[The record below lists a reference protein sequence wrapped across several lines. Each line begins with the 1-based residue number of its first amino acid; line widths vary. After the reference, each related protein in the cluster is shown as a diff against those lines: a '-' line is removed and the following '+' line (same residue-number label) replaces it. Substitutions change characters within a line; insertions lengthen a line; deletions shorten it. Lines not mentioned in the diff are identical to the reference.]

1 MTIGGIL
8 SDNELSQMSM
18 LHSGSESVLVNFQY
32 PLLLSDIGVSLE
44 LALLLVVIALFAGI
58 GITAIGP
65 GGVFVTVALFAL
77 VPISSAQV
85 AGTASATFV
94 ATGLLG
100 SAVYLRS
107 GEFVSGFAREL
118 AVLLSGTSI
127 AGALLGSQ
135 ANLLL
140 PEWVFGYSLA
150 TFIASIGVLIIYRE
164 AVGLKPSTRLSEI
177 PGRQRRILIGIIG
190 TGIGFLGGMLGV
202 GGPIVAVPILV
213 VLGVPMLIAV
223 AVAQVQSVFISAF
236 ATVGYLAVDAVSLP
250 LALLI
255 GLPQLVGVVL
265 GWQVAHRVDPARLR
279 IILGVVLI
287 LIAPT
292 LVF

>member
-1 MTIGGIL
+1 
-8 SDNELSQMSM
+8 M
-18 LHSGSESVLVNFQY
+18 LHSSLGSLMVDLQC
-32 PLLLSDIGVSLE
+32 PLLLGDIGVSVE
-44 LALLLVVIALFAGI
+44 LALLLVVIAFFAGI

-65 GGVFVTVALFAL
+65 GGVFVTVALFVL

-94 ATGLLG
+94 VTGLLG

-107 GEFVSGFAREL
+107 GEFATGFAREL
-118 AVLLSGTSI
+118 AVLLSGASI
-127 AGALLGSQ
+127 VGALLGSQ

-150 TFIASIGVLIIYRE
+150 TFIAGIGGLIIYRE

-177 PGRQRRILIGIIG
+177 PGRQRRILVGTIG

-213 VLGVPMLIAV
+213 VLGVPMLVAV

-236 ATVGYLAVDAVSLP
+236 ATIGYLAVDAVSLQ
-250 LALLI
+250 LALLVGI
-255 GLPQLVGVVL
+255 PQLLGVVL

-279 IILGVVLI
+279 IILGTVLI

>member
-1 MTIGGIL
+1 
-8 SDNELSQMSM
+8 M
-18 LHSGSESVLVNFQY
+18 LYSSLESAMVNLQY
-32 PLLLSDIGVSLE
+32 PLLLNDVGVSME
-44 LALLLVVIALFAGI
+44 LALVLVVIAFVAGI

-94 ATGLLG
+94 VTGLLG
-100 SAVYLRS
+100 SGVYFRS
-107 GEFVSGFAREL
+107 GEFSIGFAREL
-118 AVLLSGTSI
+118 TVLLSGASI

-150 TFIASIGVLIIYRE
+150 TFVGCIGGLIIYRE
-164 AVGLKPSTRLSEI
+164 AAGLKPSTRLSEI
-177 PGRQRRILIGIIG
+177 PDRQRRVLISTIGI
-190 TGIGFLGGMLGV
+190 GIGFLGGMLGV

-223 AVAQVQSVFISAF
+223 AVAQVQSVFISGF
-236 ATVGYLAVDAVSLP
+236 ATIGYLAVGAVSLQ
-250 LALLI
+250 LALLVGI
-255 GLPQLVGVVL
+255 PQLVGVVL
-265 GWQVAHRVDPARLR
+265 GWKVAHRVDPARLR
-279 IILGVVLI
+279 IILGVILI